1 MKKGG
6 KIALGAV
13 AVLAA
18 AGVAVAAWQWN
29 NLNALRYGLT
39 LSQADIDEK
48 LAENEQTLTGAME
61 EYHVRSYEFSEEE
74 LRELDEGTLS
84 VADAA
89 KKLID
94 GDVPAAEAPDVQTG
108 AQAQSDLDA
117 QIQEQ
122 IAQMYVLRSTYLAKL
137 ESIAQAAIDEYTQ
150 GEHTDENKADV
161 VYKRVE
167 ELTDLEADC
176 DAQVADVVA
185 RLRELLQQA
194 GRDDSLAR
202 QVEKTYQEEKSLKK
216 AAYLEQFRNG

>member
-18 AGVAVAAWQWN
+18 AGVAAAAWQWN
-29 NLNALRYGLT
+29 NINALRYGLT
-39 LSQADIDEK
+39 LSQEGIDEK

-94 GDVPAAEAPDVQTG
+94 GAVPAAGAPDVQTG

-122 IAQMYVLRSTYLAKL
+122 IAQMYVLRSTYIAKL

-167 ELTDLEADC
+167 ELTALEKDC

-194 GRDDSLAR
+194 GRDDSLAQ

-216 AAYLEQFRNG
+216 AAYLEEFRNG